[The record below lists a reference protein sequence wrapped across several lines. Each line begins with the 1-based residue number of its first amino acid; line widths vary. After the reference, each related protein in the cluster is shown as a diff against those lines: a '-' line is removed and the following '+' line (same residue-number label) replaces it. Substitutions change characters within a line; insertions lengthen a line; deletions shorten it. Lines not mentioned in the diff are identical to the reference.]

1 MGAEIISA
9 ITSGL
14 GLIEDLAQEFLK
26 GFETLVWVP
35 ASGAGETAVA
45 GHLTAVGTFAFVM
58 LGVSVTF
65 AVIKL
70 VLNLLRGNTGI

>member
-1 MGAEIISA
+1 MGTEIINA

-14 GLIEDLAQEFLK
+14 GLIEDLAGEFLS

-35 ASGAGETAVA
+35 ASGEVA

-58 LGVSVTF
+58 LGVSVSF

-70 VLNLLRGNTGI
+70 VLNLLRGNTGM

>member
-1 MGAEIISA
+1 MGSEIITA

-14 GLIEDLAQEFLK
+14 GIIDDLAQEFLA

-35 ASGAGETAVA
+35 AAGETA
-45 GHLTAVGTFAFVM
+45 GHLTSVGVFAFVM
-58 LGVSVTF
+58 LGVSVSF

-70 VLNLLRGNTGI
+70 CLNLLRGNTGV